1 LSSFEL
7 ICINQKYLF
16 ISYKKGGFR
25 FGSGIL
31 NYETKGE
38 ELTWSVIWTVE
49 RIFRQAIWF
58 GNQVFPPNHKKLI
71 LNMVCILMKNY
82 NTTAI

>member
-1 LSSFEL
+1 MSSFEL

-38 ELTWSVIWTVE
+38 KLTWSVIWTVE
-49 RIFRQAIWF
+49 RVFLGWQF
-58 GNQVFPPNHKKLI
+58 GLANRFAPNHKKTYSKYEIHHDKKL
-71 LNMVCILMKNY
+71 
-82 NTTAI
+82 